1 MSCVPPSYDESQD
14 RELERREKEREE
26 MDKQHT
32 TIALQPE
39 KSIFIVF
46 FFLCSLFLFP
56 PLCCFLIYPSE
67 MENLSDCTPRI
78 MPSPI
83 GSGILNQPKKK
94 QKKKQQQQTNQ
105 ITTKPLIFERY

>member
-26 MDKQHT
+26 MDKQHM

-46 FFLCSLFLFP
+46 SFFALSFSSLPFVVF
-56 PLCCFLIYPSE
+56 
-67 MENLSDCTPRI
+67 
-78 MPSPI
+78 
-83 GSGILNQPKKK
+83 
-94 QKKKQQQQTNQ
+94 
-105 ITTKPLIFERY
+105 